1 MGMLNDAVGR
11 VNGIV
16 WGRVM
21 LFFISVQVPSLF
33 GFYQVRSM
41 R

>member
-1 MGMLNDAVGR
+1 MGMLNDAVGW

-16 WGRVM
+16 WGPLM

-33 GFYQVRSM
+33 GFYQIRSM
-41 R
+41 